1 MATAKLT
8 DKTILAAKATDGGR
22 IELWDE
28 QTPGLC
34 LRVSASEGRQKK
46 VWVWRYRALDG
57 RQPRMTL
64 ADYSEQH
71 GLKWAREQVEELRVK
86 VRKGEDPAGELR
98 KKRTQAKA
106 EPLKTFNQLADAF
119 LAASEHGHWKP
130 RKKQKRARTI
140 ADERAILKRNVR
152 PVIGELRI
160 EDIERRTIRKLA
172 NDLMDRGIGAQTNR
186 AVAVIRQVFA
196 YAVAQERVALN
207 PAIGIDKP
215 ATETPRKRT
224 LTDAE
229 LKALW
234 NILADPP
241 AELRLPPKDGED
253 QGQRFYVSRGMSI
266 ALQLTMLLLNRRNE
280 IAGMAL
286 SELDLD
292 HGTWLIPGERMKG
305 GVPHLVTLPPRSVEL
320 IREAVALARGDRGN
334 SEPEFV
340 FPSPRNKEKPIR
352 PDSITHAMA
361 GLCAVLGIMDA
372 SPHDLRR
379 TGSTV
384 MTSERLGISPFI
396 RSKVLGHRSDTGGG
410 AAVSMIHYDTNDYAA
425 EKRRAL
431 EAWEGLLLQIVG
443 EQAAPSNVTPLARS
457 RPR

>member
-1 MATAKLT
+1 MATTKLT
-8 DKTILAAKATDGGR
+8 DKTILAAKAVGSGGR

-34 LRVSASEGRQKK
+34 LRVSASNGRTKK
-46 VWVWRYRALDG
+46 VWVWRYRAMDG
-57 RQPRMTL
+57 RQPRLSL

-71 GLKWAREQVEELRVK
+71 SLKWAREQVEELRVK

-98 KKRTQAKA
+98 KKKAHAKA

-119 LAASEHGHWKP
+119 LTASERGHWKP

-196 YAVAQERVALN
+196 YAVAQERVAIN

-215 ATETPRKRT
+215 ATEKPRTRT

-234 NILADPP
+234 NVLTDPP
-241 AELRLPPKDGED
+241 PELRLPAKEGED
-253 QGQRFYVSRGMSI
+253 QGARLYVGRPMTI

-280 IAGMAL
+280 IAGMAM

-292 HGTWLIPGERMKG
+292 HGTWLIPAERMKG
-305 GVPHLVTLPPRSVEL
+305 GLPLLVTLPPKAVEL
-320 IREAVALARGDRGN
+320 IREAIKLARSSGDG
-334 SEPEFV
+334 SEPQFV
-340 FPSPRNKEKPIR
+340 FPSPRDKNKPIR

-361 GLCAVLGIMDA
+361 GLCAILSIEDA

-379 TGSTV
+379 TGSTAL
-384 MTSERLGISPFI
+384 TSERLGISPFI
-396 RSKVLGHRSDTGGG
+396 RSKVLGHRGDAGGG
-410 AAVSMIHYDTNDYAA
+410 AAVSMIHYDANDYAA
-425 EKRRAL
+425 DKRRAL
-431 EAWEGLLLQIVG
+431 EAWERLLLTIVG
-443 EQAAPSNVTPLARS
+443 ERQAASNVASIRANA
-457 RPR
+457 